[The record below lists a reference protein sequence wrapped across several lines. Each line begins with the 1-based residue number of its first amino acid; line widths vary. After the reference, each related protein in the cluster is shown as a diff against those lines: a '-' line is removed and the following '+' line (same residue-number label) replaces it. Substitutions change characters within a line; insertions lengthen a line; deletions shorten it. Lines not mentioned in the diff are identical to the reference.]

1 MHVNAR
7 GNRLTEARARARHND
22 ERCMS
27 IALRA
32 RTTGALVG
40 FVVASAVVADIRVAN
55 ARSTRGVCDSLA
67 REASATSSAAGG
79 FGRTDGSAAVE
90 ASERGELV
98 LGRAF
103 RREVGRGWNAAVD
116 GVFGAGVRALSDR
129 GL

>member
-1 MHVNAR
+1 
-7 GNRLTEARARARHND
+7 
-22 ERCMS
+22 MS

-40 FVVASAVVADIRVAN
+40 FIAASALVADIRVAN
-55 ARSTRGVCDSLA
+55 ARSTRGVFVSSLERDA
-67 REASATSSAAGG
+67 SSASGATD
-79 FGRTDGSAAVE
+79 FGRKDGSD
-90 ASERGELV
+90 ERGELV

>member
-1 MHVNAR
+1 
-7 GNRLTEARARARHND
+7 
-22 ERCMS
+22 MS

-40 FVVASAVVADIRVAN
+40 FVAASALVADIRVAN
-55 ARSTRGVCDSLA
+55 ARSTRSVFGKD
-67 REASATSSAAGG
+67 ASSSSASDL
-79 FGRTDGSAAVE
+79 RRSSDGSD
-90 ASERGELV
+90 ERGELV

>member
-1 MHVNAR
+1 
-7 GNRLTEARARARHND
+7 
-22 ERCMS
+22 MS

-40 FVVASAVVADIRVAN
+40 FVAASALVADIRVAN
-55 ARSTRGVCDSLA
+55 ARSTRGVFAGSLA
-67 REASATSSAAGG
+67 ERDASSSATDC
-79 FGRTDGSAAVE
+79 GRTTDGSDD
-90 ASERGELV
+90 ERGELV

>member
-1 MHVNAR
+1 MM
-7 GNRLTEARARARHND
+7 RARTHGRHTSTF
-22 ERCMS
+22 RCMS

-40 FVVASAVVADIRVAN
+40 FVAASALVADIRVAN
-55 ARSTRGVCDSLA
+55 ARSTRGVFGGSDKD
-67 REASATSSAAGG
+67 ASSSSASDL
-79 FGRTDGSAAVE
+79 RQSSDGSD
-90 ASERGELV
+90 ERGELV

>member
-1 MHVNAR
+1 
-7 GNRLTEARARARHND
+7 
-22 ERCMS
+22 MS

-40 FVVASAVVADIRVAN
+40 FIAASALVADTRVAN
-55 ARSTRGVCDSLA
+55 ARSTRGVFASSLEGDA
-67 REASATSSAAGG
+67 SSASGAVAD
-79 FGRTDGSAAVE
+79 FGRTDGSD
-90 ASERGELV
+90 ERGELV

-116 GVFGAGVRALSDR
+116 GVFGAGVRALSER

>member
-1 MHVNAR
+1 
-7 GNRLTEARARARHND
+7 
-22 ERCMS
+22 MS

-40 FVVASAVVADIRVAN
+40 FVAASALVADIRVAN
-55 ARSTRGVCDSLA
+55 ARSTRGVFAGSLA
-67 REASATSSAAGG
+67 ERDASSSAADC
-79 FGRTDGSAAVE
+79 GRTDGSDD
-90 ASERGELV
+90 ERGELV